1 MATEQRIE
9 ISPIELTQ
17 IVEAVFAAMMD
28 LEVIEWPP
36 IISAERITA
45 AVALR
50 GEWNGIVLVQ
60 CAAEQACRFAGH
72 YHSIDT
78 PERVDDVVRDF
89 MGELANRIGGNLQGA
104 LHPGLRLSA
113 PSVKEGDGDRI
124 DPAHASVC
132 LAFNTTEGP
141 FGVTVITIQA

>member
-1 MATEQRIE
+1 MATEQKIE
-9 ISPIELTQ
+9 ISPAELTQ
-17 IVEAVFAAMMD
+17 IVEAVFASMLD
-28 LEVIEWPP
+28 LEVMEWPP
-36 IISAERITA
+36 LISAERVTA

-72 YHSIDT
+72 YLSIDT
-78 PERVDDVVRDF
+78 PCEVDDVVRDF
-89 MGELANRIGGNLQGA
+89 MGELANMIGGNLKCA

-124 DPAHASVC
+124 DPEHASLC
-132 LAFNTTEGP
+132 LAFNTSEGP

>member
-1 MATEQRIE
+1 MATEQKIE
-9 ISPIELTQ
+9 ILPAELRQ
-17 IVEAVFAAMMD
+17 IVEAVFAGMMD
-28 LEVIEWPP
+28 LEVVEWPP
-36 IISAERITA
+36 IISAQRITA

-50 GEWNGIVLVQ
+50 GEWSGIVLVQ

-72 YHSIDT
+72 YLAIDT
-78 PERVDDVVRDF
+78 PERVDEGVRDF
-89 MGELANRIGGNLQGA
+89 MGELASMIAGELKRV
-104 LHPGLRLSA
+104 LHAGLRLSA

-132 LAFNTTEGP
+132 LTFNTAEGP